1 LGPCLFLAYIND
13 LPLRLSSQTRLF
25 ADDTALHRP
34 VQSRIDQQLLQQD
47 LQMLEEWE
55 QKWDM
60 QFHPGKCITLPVTR
74 RHVNN
79 RITPAD
85 HQLHGHTLENV
96 TSVKYLGVT
105 IGHNLSWDEH
115 IDSICS
121 KANSTLGFLRRNLRV
136 GSTHIKEVAYKTFV
150 RPILEYASTV
160 WDPHTQTNVNKI
172 EMVQR
177 RAARF
182 VLNKYHRT
190 ASVSNMLEHLG
201 WEPLQTRRK
210 NARLAMLF
218 KIQNDLVHVSKSH
231 LIPKPIRP
239 RRGQARQHSKQ
250 YVEDISHLQDY
261 RTESFFPRTV
271 RDWNNL
277 PQKTVD
283 ADTLD
288 TFVSRL
294 RSSM

>member
-1 LGPCLFLAYIND
+1 
-13 LPLRLSSQTRLF
+13 
-25 ADDTALHRP
+25 
-34 VQSRIDQQLLQQD
+34 
-47 LQMLEEWE
+47 
-55 QKWDM
+55 M
-60 QFHPGKCITLPVTR
+60 QFHPGKCTTLPVTR
-74 RHVNN
+74 RHAEN
-79 RITPAD
+79 RIAPAAY
-85 HQLHGHTLENV
+85 QLHGHTLETV

-105 IGHNLSWDEH
+105 IGHDLSWDEH

-121 KANSTLGFLRRNLRV
+121 KANSALGFLRRNLRV
-136 GSTHIKEVAYKTFV
+136 GSAHIKETAYKTFV

-160 WDPHTQTNVNKI
+160 WDPYTLTNINKI

-182 VLNKYHRT
+182 VLNRYHRT

-218 KIQNDLVHVSKSH
+218 KIRNDLVQVSKSH
-231 LIPKPIRP
+231 LKAKPTRP
-239 RRGQARQHSKQ
+239 RRGQVRQHNKQ
-250 YVEDISHLQDY
+250 YMEDMSHVQDY
-261 RTESFFPRTV
+261 RTESFFPRSV

-277 PQKTVD
+277 TQKTVD
-283 ADTLD
+283 ADTLG

-294 RSSM
+294 RNSM